1 MPAPDDFRSHTSAPL
16 PAGTRRD
23 IARRLA
29 GGPTGPDDPAS
40 GSPAGDAAASVRA
53 AVAGRIGLVC
63 VAWPGFAHPLWL
75 RAGSG
80 DAEAA
85 ITALRDGVA
94 GLDLPFLPHRI
105 MVIGDGYLAVALAA
119 AFPAAA
125 VASIEPVPGRARLH
139 ALNTLPWRRISAIH
153 NPVGIAGAR
162 LAVMTDP
169 ATGAER
175 LVPDP
180 RGDIVTLGFEPVLRH
195 LGWGEADLLIV
206 DPAACPDL
214 ANPAIDGVL
223 AAFRR
228 VMIHTGGTTIP
239 SDLIARFPP
248 PAWRAG
254 TMPSHAVFDRAAFG
268 PQPVSRRQPVFDIAG
283 DPLACTLPGRG
294 WRPVGDTGFCLAPA
308 GEAPVR
314 LTLRRF
320 AAGPAAFEAQLR
332 LLPAP
337 GPALRLAI
345 GFAAAGSGREIHR
358 AAHEIRPG
366 ETRHWRFDLPVYF
379 GEVDISFEVAARDGT
394 GEGGWL
400 EIRDPAFL

>member
-1 MPAPDDFRSHTSAPL
+1 VAAPDDFCASRSTSL
-16 PAGTRRD
+16 PAELRGR

-29 GGPTGPDDPAS
+29 GGALGTEDPAP
-40 GSPAGDAAASVRA
+40 GFPVADPAASVRE
-53 AVAGRIGLVC
+53 AVAGRIGLVS
-63 VAWPGFAHPLWL
+63 VAWPGLAHPLWL
-75 RAGSG
+75 RAGGG

-85 ITALRDGVA
+85 IGALRDSVA

-119 AFPAAA
+119 AFPAATI
-125 VASIEPVPGRARLH
+125 ASIEPAPGRARLH
-139 ALNTLPWRRISAIH
+139 ALNTLPWRRIVAIH
-153 NPVGIAGAR
+153 NPIGIAGAR

-180 RGDIVTLGFEPVLRH
+180 QGDIVTLGFEPVLRH
-195 LGWGEADLLIV
+195 LGWKEADLLIV
-206 DPAACPDL
+206 DPAVCPDL
-214 ANPAIDGVL
+214 ADPAIDGAL

-228 VMIHTGGTTIP
+228 VMIRTGGVPVSTDPAIR
-239 SDLIARFPP
+239 LPP
-248 PAWRAG
+248 PVWRAV
-254 TMPSHAVFDRAAFG
+254 TVPRHAVFDRVVFG
-268 PQPVSRRQPVFDIAG
+268 PQASSRRQPVFDIAG
-283 DPLACTLPGRG
+283 DQLTCTLPERG
-294 WRPVGDTGFCLAPA
+294 WRPVGETGFCLAAA
-308 GEAPVR
+308 GETPVR
-314 LTLRRF
+314 LALRCF

-337 GPALRLAI
+337 GPALRLSI
-345 GFAAAGSGREIHR
+345 GFSAAGSGREIHR
-358 AAHEIRPG
+358 AVHDIRAG

-379 GEVDISFEVAARDGT
+379 GEVDIVFEVAPREGT